1 MACGKTGTAENPHG
15 KSHAVFMAF
24 APRDNP
30 KIVIAC
36 LIENA
41 GFGGV
46 WSAPIVSLLIEKYL
60 TGKITR
66 PELEKKMEAV
76 DLIRGKNLLTTESH

>member
-1 MACGKTGTAENPHG
+1 
-15 KSHAVFMAF
+15 MAF
-24 APRDNP
+24 APRDKP

-46 WSAPIVSLLIEKYL
+46 WSAPVVSLMMEKYL
-60 TGKITR
+60 TGKVTR
-66 PELEKKMEAV
+66 QAEEKKIMAV
-76 DLIRGKNLLTTESH
+76 DLIRGKNLLTKESH